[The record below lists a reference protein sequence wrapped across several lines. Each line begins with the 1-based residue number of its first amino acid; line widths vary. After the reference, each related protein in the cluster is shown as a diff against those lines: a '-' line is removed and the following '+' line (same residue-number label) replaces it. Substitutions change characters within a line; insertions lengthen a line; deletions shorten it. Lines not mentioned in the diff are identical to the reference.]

1 MINGDEQRST
11 AAKRKATAP
20 VGGIFQKNQR
30 VRIGETPVHQI
41 ESDLEQLKG
50 QMKERL
56 FSIKNGI
63 LLVYY
68 GT

>member
-1 MINGDEQRST
+1 MSKGRQP
-11 AAKRKATAP
+11 RKGRQP
-20 VGGIFQKNQR
+20 GGIFQKNQR